1 MLAVALLRV
10 AVALLIATM
19 ALLRV
24 ALTVSIAALAL
35 LTPISL

>member
-10 AVALLIATM
+10 AVALLIAIM

-24 ALTVSIAALAL
+24 TLTVSIAALAL

>member
-1 MLAVALLRV
+1 VLAVALLRV